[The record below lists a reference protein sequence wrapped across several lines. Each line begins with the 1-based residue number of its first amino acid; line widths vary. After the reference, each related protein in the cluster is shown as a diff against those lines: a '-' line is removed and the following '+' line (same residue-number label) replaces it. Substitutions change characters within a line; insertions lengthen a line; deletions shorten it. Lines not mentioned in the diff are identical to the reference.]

1 MLIHV
6 SHTKTSQRYLITQ
19 RYLVTNCNYQQVTKV
34 MFYVREYT
42 HMNKQRTSIHDAD
55 TMLPRTCVR
64 VFPREHLMGWVR
76 KKKTP
81 ADTMLL
87 LVLRDQAT
95 QQCFARMV
103 WQNRKTHTHT
113 RLRVPTNIILIKSSQ
128 QLFLIA
134 LTHLYTSLHRGLIS
148 WWSNAHQLIRP
159 KQQCFAR
166 MGRHKRKSHSC
177 HHHTGA
183 PGTLV
188 RALHRG
194 MHKIPES
201 ILLAYD

>member
-42 HMNKQRTSIHDAD
+42 HMNKQRTM
-55 TMLPRTCVR
+55 MLPRTCVR

-148 WWSNAHQLIRP
+148 WWSNAHQHCTAVIIT
-159 KQQCFAR
+159 QVHQA
-166 MGRHKRKSHSC
+166 HSYA
-177 HHHTGA
+177 HYTEVSTRYLNPYYSPTTNIHLSKNSNTNRSPNIH
-183 PGTLV
+183 V
-188 RALHRG
+188 
-194 MHKIPES
+194 
-201 ILLAYD
+201 